1 MAIVFPVFVMGSL
14 GMFFGI
20 ALGITSK
27 KLHVLIDSKINKILA
42 VLPNINCGA
51 CGHPACSGFAKAV
64 ARGKSSATGCVPG
77 GSKTAHAIADI
88 LGTTISVEEPGMAVV
103 HCKGGLKEAAERSV
117 YEGLIDCHAAT
128 VGGHGS
134 KVCANGCLGLGS
146 CVSACPFNALSINA
160 DKVAVV
166 NPATCNGCGKCVPA
180 CPRNIIGLI
189 PRVHKIF
196 LACSNRDCGARV
208 KKYCS
213 VGCTACAVC
222 VTSTPSGA
230 IEMTDNLPVLDY
242 SREENFIVAVHKCP
256 SACFVDLVKTRP
268 KVNIDIKCDGCGECV
283 AYCPVD
289 AIHGERAHRYIID
302 KDKCIGCGLCLNT
315 CHVHAIAL
323 WGGLGYVQNSRG
335 KWQRS

>member
-1 MAIVFPVFVMGSL
+1 MAIVFPVFVMGSM
-14 GMFFGI
+14 GTFFGI

-27 KLHVLIDSKINKILA
+27 RLHVLIDSKINKIMA

-64 ARGKSSATGCVPG
+64 ARGKSSATGCIPG

-88 LGTTISVEEPGMAVV
+88 LGITISVEEPGMAVV
-103 HCKGGLKEAAERSV
+103 HCRGGLKEAAERSV

-134 KVCANGCLGLGS
+134 KVCADGCLGLGS

-166 NPATCNGCGKCVPA
+166 NPAKCNGCGKCVPA

-196 LACSNRDCGARV
+196 LACSNHDYGARV

-230 IEMTDNLPVLDY
+230 IEMTDNLPALDY

-256 SACFVDLVKTRP
+256 STCFIDLVKTRP

-323 WGGLGYVQNSRG
+323 WGGLGYIQNSKG

>member
-1 MAIVFPVFVMGSL
+1 MAIVFPVFVMGSM
-14 GMFFGI
+14 GIFFGI

-27 KLHVLIDSKINKILA
+27 RLHILIDSKINKIMA

-51 CGHPACSGFAKAV
+51 CGHPACSSFAKAV
-64 ARGKSSATGCVPG
+64 ARGKSSATGCIPG

-88 LGTTISVEEPGMAVV
+88 LGITISVEEPGMAVV

-134 KVCANGCLGLGS
+134 KVCADGCLGLGS

-160 DKVAVV
+160 DKVAVA
-166 NPATCNGCGKCVPA
+166 NPTKCNGCGKCVPA

-196 LACSNRDCGARV
+196 LACSNHDYGARV

-213 VGCTACAVC
+213 VGCTSCAVC

-256 SACFVDLVKTRP
+256 STCFVDLVKTRP

-289 AIHGERAHRYIID
+289 AIHGESAHRYIID

-323 WGGLGYVQNSRG
+323 WGGLGYVQNSKG